1 MITPVV
7 HVRRFGNLGNQMFQ
21 LMAAR
26 SIARR
31 VPGCV
36 VSAEPMPA
44 WGLLFPHIPAEGRV
58 SQIVTSSRIPVEEL
72 ASDLREGRIDHVELH
87 SYGTHIANFSDG
99 MAQYARDF
107 RSGYDGPG
115 GSDDE
120 LVINIRAGEVLD
132 ARHPDYV
139 LVPIDFI
146 TSSVASMKLRPVFC
160 GQTAMNNRY
169 LRRLHEVFPDATFIP
184 DPGPVE
190 TFEYM
195 RRSRHILPS
204 ISTFSWLAAWFS
216 SAETIL
222 LPLLG
227 LYNPFQARAHNFVP
241 LGDPRYKFYL
251 FPASY
256 AVPVEDFEAAHRP
269 LDRAWRLYEHAAL
282 RDYMVSTPRV
292 NVRPDRFFAFFD
304 EAFYCGKYPDVRA
317 SVTLGFIPSGRHH
330 YEYHGIHEGREP
342 FGMDAAMYVRTYPI
356 AALEIGQGDY
366 ISTHHHYVEAGFAR
380 GYMPKNT

>member
-169 LRRLHEVFPDATFIP
+169 LRRLHEFFPDATFIP
-184 DPGPVE
+184 DPGRWRHSSTCDDPG
-190 TFEYM
+190 TFC
-195 RRSRHILPS
+195 
-204 ISTFSWLAAWFS
+204 
-216 SAETIL
+216 
-222 LPLLG
+222 
-227 LYNPFQARAHNFVP
+227 QA
-241 LGDPRYKFYL
+241 
-251 FPASY
+251 
-256 AVPVEDFEAAHRP
+256 
-269 LDRAWRLYEHAAL
+269 
-282 RDYMVSTPRV
+282 
-292 NVRPDRFFAFFD
+292 
-304 EAFYCGKYPDVRA
+304 
-317 SVTLGFIPSGRHH
+317 
-330 YEYHGIHEGREP
+330 
-342 FGMDAAMYVRTYPI
+342 
-356 AALEIGQGDY
+356 
-366 ISTHHHYVEAGFAR
+366 
-380 GYMPKNT
+380 